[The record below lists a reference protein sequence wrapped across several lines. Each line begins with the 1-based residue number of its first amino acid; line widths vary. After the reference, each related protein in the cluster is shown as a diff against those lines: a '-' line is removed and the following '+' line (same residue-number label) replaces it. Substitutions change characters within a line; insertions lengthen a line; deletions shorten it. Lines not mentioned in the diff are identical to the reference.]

1 MEKETIKSIIAN
13 FHGEEISQ
21 YFQRDIEIPLDV
33 QKVITLIGPRRSG
46 KTSELFN
53 LMRKLLTEGI
63 LKQRLIYINFEDER
77 LNFSTLDLDL
87 ILQAYLEL
95 YPDAELHDCYFFFDE
110 IQNVSGWDRF
120 VRRLY
125 DSVSQHIFLSGSNAK
140 LLSSEISTSLRG
152 RALSYKILPLS
163 FSEYCRFKNI
173 STNYH
178 ARRDL
183 ANLLNELQIYLD
195 YGGFPELLNFDN
207 SLKIKTLQE
216 YFYTMMY
223 RDMVER
229 YDISEINLLKYFL
242 KRLFASASKPV
253 SINKI
258 FNELKSSGQKLSKQR
273 LYDYFDMAETIF
285 MTLVLKKYS
294 PSIIN
299 QELTERK
306 VYAIDNG
313 LLNAVTYRFSED
325 RGKLMEHVVFQELI
339 RRDQGVFLFKDKYE
353 CDFIL
358 QQGLDIYRAIQV
370 THTFEEEDT
379 KAREIRGLLAAC
391 KTFGLK
397 QGLIIT
403 NETEQ
408 VLNEGGIEIQ
418 CVPLYKW
425 LLNRECI
432 PSLH

>member
-1 MEKETIKSIIAN
+1 M
-13 FHGEEISQ
+13 
-21 YFQRDIEIPLDV
+21 
-33 QKVITLIGPRRSG
+33 
-46 KTSELFN
+46 
-53 LMRKLLTEGI
+53 
-63 LKQRLIYINFEDER
+63 
-77 LNFSTLDLDL
+77 
-87 ILQAYLEL
+87 
-95 YPDAELHDCYFFFDE
+95 
-110 IQNVSGWDRF
+110 
-120 VRRLY
+120 
-125 DSVSQHIFLSGSNAK
+125 
-140 LLSSEISTSLRG
+140 
-152 RALSYKILPLS
+152 
-163 FSEYCRFKNI
+163 
-173 STNYH
+173 
-178 ARRDL
+178 
-183 ANLLNELQIYLD
+183 
-195 YGGFPELLNFDN
+195 
-207 SLKIKTLQE
+207 
-216 YFYTMMY
+216 
-223 RDMVER
+223 
-229 YDISEINLLKYFL
+229 LKYFL

-339 RRDQGVFLFKDKYE
+339 RRDQNVFLFKDKCE

-358 QQGLDIYRAIQV
+358 QQGLDIFQAIQV
-370 THTFEEEDT
+370 AYAFEEEDT

-408 VLNEGGIEIQ
+408 VINEDGIDIQ

-425 LLNRECI
+425 LLNKECVR
-432 PSLH
+432 SLP